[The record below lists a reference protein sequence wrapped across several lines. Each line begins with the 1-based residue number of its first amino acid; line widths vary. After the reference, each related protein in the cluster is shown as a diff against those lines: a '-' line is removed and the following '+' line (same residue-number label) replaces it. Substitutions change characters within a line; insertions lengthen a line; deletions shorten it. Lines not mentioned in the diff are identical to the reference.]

1 MAAFTVVGLMKV
13 AKDSC
18 IIRMERRLLSMRN
31 PNTQTRVCMIIR
43 PEIQRDRVQAQGAE
57 GEFKTLTFALTGSE
71 VITFETSP
79 WRLNVGS
86 IVCLSTIMKS
96 VLNGSV
102 DWIKEGK
109 LQRDGGS
116 SDPSLRKHLWFPR
129 S

>member
-1 MAAFTVVGLMKV
+1 MAAFTVGLVKV

-86 IVCLSTIMKS
+86 ICVCMGFVCLSSLVKYD
-96 VLNGSV
+96 NGNV
-102 DWIKEGK
+102 DWFK
-109 LQRDGGS
+109 RGS
-116 SDPSLRKHLWFPR
+116 NR
-129 S
+129 